1 MSRAEQYTD
10 YRARGSGE
18 RARHGDGG
26 RDQRHRRRKAQCMW
40 WRARAW
46 VHRGRGRGRRD
57 HTFTDDELGAC
68 WSAQEIVRLYQLASA
83 RMVSCR
89 VPRRRRSAKGA
100 AVSTDFAMRGARK
113 LVIGGAVGARAGLT
127 ARTWRA
133 ARLHWRAE
141 GRGWGCYGGGLMTTG
156 AVVQALFRGV
166 SGSQQQRSGRRT
178 TGPASERERD

>member
-1 MSRAEQYTD
+1 MRGGSLRGVRTFLPWKRGEDMSRAEQYTD

-46 VHRGRGRGRRD
+46 VHRGRGRGRGRRD

-83 RMVSCR
+83 RMVSCW
-89 VPRRRRSAKGA
+89 VPRRRRSAKGGGRQYRFC
-100 AVSTDFAMRGARK
+100 DARRAQ
-113 LVIGGAVGARAGLT
+113 IGD
-127 ARTWRA
+127 W
-133 ARLHWRAE
+133 
-141 GRGWGCYGGGLMTTG
+141 GRGRGSGGTHSTNMARSSL
-156 AVVQALFRGV
+156 ALAG
-166 SGSQQQRSGRRT
+166 
-178 TGPASERERD
+178 